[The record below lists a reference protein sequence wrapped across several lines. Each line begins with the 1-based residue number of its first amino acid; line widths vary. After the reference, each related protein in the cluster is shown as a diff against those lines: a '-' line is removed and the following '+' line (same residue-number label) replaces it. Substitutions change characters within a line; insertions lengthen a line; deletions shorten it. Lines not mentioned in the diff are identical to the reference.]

1 MTGTPLRFHARLRG
15 EIMGSPCCGN
25 VRESQSLIPVLIKK
39 YLVGG
44 GASLPPAQLS
54 EATLD
59 TLDTASA
66 LHAATVGLNPTP
78 GNQRSR

>member
-1 MTGTPLRFHARLRG
+1 MLWKRKGISVTDSGSHQ
-15 EIMGSPCCGN
+15 EIF
-25 VRESQSLIPVLIKK
+25 
-39 YLVGG
+39 GG
-44 GASLPPAQLS
+44 GGGSLPPAQLS